1 MANFVDHLGDILFTP
16 IAEELPNA
24 MLLRINLIKH
34 VLDPQLMFAQN
45 RRIYITLLG
54 SPYALQGLAFS
65 YSPSLNAVYKWLDS
79 VVQLTSLHLL
89 QGFDETVC
97 DSWDN
102 NARDPPP
109 QQDWNS
115 ILLRH
120 KDTLEELVFDGYRG
134 VRDCNYSGEEDQRN
148 IARFGPTE
156 TLSCLPKL
164 QKLAY
169 LKLPLHF
176 LVPQADSHFIDE
188 ETSRESLPSPSTA
201 PEALALVEPS
211 FPPSLKRLDIVVYRF
226 YFDEERVGEMY
237 PFRTITVKF

>member
-34 VLDPQLMFAQN
+34 VLEPQLMFAQN

-65 YSPSLNAVYKWLDS
+65 YSPSLNAVYKWLDN

-89 QGFDETVC
+89 QGFDETY
-97 DSWDN
+97 
-102 NARDPPP
+102 
-109 QQDWNS
+109 
-115 ILLRH
+115 
-120 KDTLEELVFDGYRG
+120 TLQELVFDGYRG

-211 FPPSLKRLDIVVYRF
+211 FPPH
-226 YFDEERVGEMY
+226 
-237 PFRTITVKF
+237 